1 MVSTPDPRT
10 LYRLRRAAGVA
21 IGLPMSLLPANA
33 GGLRLALR
41 AVRRAAA
48 DPTRLGTLDGYERE
62 VAAALASRI
71 GERELARSIGATAAA
86 IGWLDMA
93 AATGAYFARTS
104 AR

>member
-1 MVSTPDPRT
+1 MTVTTDPRT
-10 LYRLRRAAGVA
+10 LHRLRRAAGVS

-48 DPTRLGTLDGYERE
+48 DPARIGTLNGYERE
-62 VAAALASRI
+62 VAAAIAFRI
-71 GERELARSIGATAAA
+71 GEAELARSIGATAAA
-86 IGWLDMA
+86 IGWLDIA

-104 AR
+104 AH